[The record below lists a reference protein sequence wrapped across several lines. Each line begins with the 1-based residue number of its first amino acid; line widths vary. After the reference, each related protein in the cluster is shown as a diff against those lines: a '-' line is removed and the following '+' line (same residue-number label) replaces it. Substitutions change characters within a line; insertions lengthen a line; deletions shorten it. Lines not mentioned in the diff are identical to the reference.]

1 MVGWRCGH
9 RESQTYDWLIDWLIG
24 RLVGWLIW
32 FWLISYLFVGS
43 LINCLCVGWLI
54 DWLIDWLIELLIDW
68 LIDWI
73 IEVVLR
79 IGILRRTVPFSTTL
93 LWRKLIYRE
102 EKGKHFIQNYD
113 TIDKLIKYSTF
124 YLLNDIDYSTQ
135 VNVYNLFF
143 ILFWS
148 TV

>member
-43 LINCLCVGWLI
+43 LINCLCVG
-54 DWLIDWLIELLIDW
+54 WLIDWLIELLIDW